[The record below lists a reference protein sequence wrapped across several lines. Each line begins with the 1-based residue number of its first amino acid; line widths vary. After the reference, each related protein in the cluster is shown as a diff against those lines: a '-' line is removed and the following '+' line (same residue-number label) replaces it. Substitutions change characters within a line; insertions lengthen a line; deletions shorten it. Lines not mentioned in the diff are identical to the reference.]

1 MNNLLNNDPEV
12 HDIIVNEYQRQ
23 KNGLE
28 LIASENF
35 VSQAVLES
43 LGSIMTNKYSEGQP
57 GKRYYGGN
65 EYIDTM
71 ELLCKKRALELFNL
85 SNQEWSVNVQ
95 PYSGSPANFAALT
108 AILNPH
114 DRIMGLDLPS
124 GGHLTHG
131 YYTRQKKV
139 SASSIYFESLPYTI
153 DEDSGI
159 IDYIDLEKKAKVFQ
173 PKCIIAGGSAYPRDW
188 DYLRF
193 SKIAKDIGAFLLV
206 DMAHIAGLVAT
217 NQANNPFLYADIV
230 TTTTHKSL
238 RGPRSGMI
246 FSKIHLS
253 EQIDFAVF
261 PSLQGGPHNNV
272 ISAVAVALKEAN
284 TKEFNDYILDTK
296 KNAVKLSEELI
307 KLGYTLSTNGTD
319 NHLLLI
325 NLRNKNIT
333 GSKIEYILEKVNISV
348 NKNTIIGD
356 KNALSPSGIRIGLCA
371 LTTRGLKEYDCSELA
386 QLIHRAIE
394 IGISIKTKKLDD
406 FKSMV
411 NLLLENEESSLVQL
425 NNDISLFAKKF
436 YFLNRI

>member
-159 IDYIDLEKKAKVFQ
+159 IDYIDLEKTFT
-173 PKCIIAGGSAYPRDW
+173 G
-188 DYLRF
+188 
-193 SKIAKDIGAFLLV
+193 
-206 DMAHIAGLVAT
+206 
-217 NQANNPFLYADIV
+217 
-230 TTTTHKSL
+230 
-238 RGPRSGMI
+238 
-246 FSKIHLS
+246 
-253 EQIDFAVF
+253 
-261 PSLQGGPHNNV
+261 
-272 ISAVAVALKEAN
+272 KE
-284 TKEFNDYILDTK
+284 
-296 KNAVKLSEELI
+296 
-307 KLGYTLSTNGTD
+307 
-319 NHLLLI
+319 LI
-325 NLRNKNIT
+325 NLLRARTFGKK
-333 GSKIEYILEKVNISV
+333 GFAYFRVGEKKI
-348 NKNTIIGD
+348 
-356 KNALSPSGIRIGLCA
+356 
-371 LTTRGLKEYDCSELA
+371 
-386 QLIHRAIE
+386 
-394 IGISIKTKKLDD
+394 
-406 FKSMV
+406 
-411 NLLLENEESSLVQL
+411 
-425 NNDISLFAKKF
+425 
-436 YFLNRI
+436 FLNLKLNYTDEF